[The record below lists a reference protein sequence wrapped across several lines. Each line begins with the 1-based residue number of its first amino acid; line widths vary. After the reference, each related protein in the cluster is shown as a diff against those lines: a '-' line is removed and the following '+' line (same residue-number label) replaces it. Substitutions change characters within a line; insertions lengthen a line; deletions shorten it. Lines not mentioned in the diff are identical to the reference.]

1 MAFLTK
7 IKKYNVSCSSKIQK
21 GYIHGGEVVVMAV
34 ELGVRCGTLKYL
46 NKLQNPENS
55 SIRC

>member
-1 MAFLTK
+1 MLHLGDGFTMWQN
-7 IKKYNVSCSSKIQK
+7 ISRFIYS
-21 GYIHGGEVVVMAV
+21 GYILVGEAVVMAV
-34 ELGVRCGTLKYL
+34 ELGVRCETLKYL